1 MNTNL
6 VNIAGMYKTNNDI
19 VNKAIVDISG
29 EDWFRAPGDDSNHL
43 MWVIGHIIWSRA
55 NALKSL
61 NDELTIPWAT
71 FFERGAAR
79 ADREHY
85 PAIEELRNSWQE
97 VSERL
102 MDTLSNAPADLL
114 AEAAPKGTPSF
125 DGKISGLVAFL
136 GFHETYHVGQ
146 ITYLR
151 KWLGYG
157 QSVG

>member
-151 KWLGYG
+151 E
-157 QSVG
+157 